1 MASSPAPSMATSQS
15 EMMLTELP
23 IATPARPRSNDDEES
38 RLVTKEKTPNSL
50 VLKLRLP
57 PQRLRDLVFFNEGSA
72 SVSIQ
77 SSPPPSSPIASTS
90 AVDTKPTAKRKS
102 GPKPKKTKIVIGEDG
117 KPVEV
122 LAVSLAGPRLG
133 PKSNAGAINE
143 NLRNLDRSGKSC
155 RRWHK
160 KSVVVRSLYGA
171 KWKAA
176 GWIGEADA

>member
-1 MASSPAPSMATSQS
+1 MP
-15 EMMLTELP
+15 ELP
-23 IATPARPRSNDDEES
+23 VATPARPSSNEEDEN
-38 RLVTKEKTPNSL
+38 RLVTREKTPNSL

-57 PQRLRDLVFFNEGSA
+57 PQRLRDLSFFSNEASA
-72 SVSIQ
+72 SVSVQ
-77 SSPPPSSPIASTS
+77 SSPPPSSPIASTGVADS
-90 AVDTKPTAKRKS
+90 RPITKKKS

-122 LAVSLAGPRLG
+122 LAVTLAGPRLG

-143 NLRNLDRSGKSC
+143 NLRNLDRSGRSC
-155 RRWHK
+155 RRWYK

-176 GWIGEADA
+176 GWVGEADTV